1 MPGPKAD
8 AGLDFA
14 SILGQAAKPPS
25 TEEGGRD
32 LPDGFPFM
40 RAEHHKMVEE
50 GEEGI
55 PGLLAYDYFIH
66 RRGFVIY
73 RPWDNC
79 ARCTSDLASGGT
91 TLPDDGDLTCP
102 HTSVLEYQKVVNA
115 CLAGKMIFGSEQ
127 EITLKDGSIVISLRW
142 YERKLIPPKKAKLPP
157 KEGGQK
163 EEPAH

>member
-14 SILGQAAKPPS
+14 AILGHAATPPS
-25 TEEGGRD
+25 TEESGRD
-32 LPDGFPFM
+32 LPDGFPFT
-40 RAEHHKMVEE
+40 RQEHHKVVEA
-50 GEEGI
+50 GQEGI
-55 PGLLAYDYFIH
+55 PGMLAYDYFIH

-79 ARCTSDLASGGT
+79 ARCSSEVASGAT
-91 TLPDDGDLTCP
+91 PLPETGDLTCP
-102 HTSVLEYQKVVNA
+102 HTSVLEYQAIVND
-115 CLAGKMIFGSEQ
+115 CLAGKMLFGSEQ

-142 YERKLIPPKKAKLPP
+142 YERKANPAKARPPP